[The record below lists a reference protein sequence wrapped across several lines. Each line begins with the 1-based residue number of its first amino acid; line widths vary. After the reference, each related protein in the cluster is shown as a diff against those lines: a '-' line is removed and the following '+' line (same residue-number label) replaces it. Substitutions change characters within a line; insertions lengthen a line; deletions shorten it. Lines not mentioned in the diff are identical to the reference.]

1 MKWSI
6 SDENFWMRTVSLVFL
21 WNLGQQF
28 ANKNR
33 ETVDSKSLAWNH
45 NFKQWTPWLISY
57 VPHYSPKLCIKPSSI
72 KFVNESWRGSESLNT
87 NLRIMVHYRNK
98 AKQYNKE
105 TLKYDMPKN
114 SGMTTCYK
122 KREHKLQLHIT
133 VLNMIY
139 NSQKKKDQWV
149 FYRVAYNTNL
159 VRNLVCM

>member
-1 MKWSI
+1 MLAAFLWDGYTLWSI
-6 SDENFWMRTVSLVFL
+6 SDENCWMRTVSLVFL

-72 KFVNESWRGSESLNT
+72 KFVKESWRGSESLNT

-114 SGMTTCYK
+114 SGMTSYLLQE
-122 KREHKLQLHIT
+122 KRTQAST
-133 VLNMIY
+133 AY
-139 NSQKKKDQWV
+139 NSTKYDI
-149 FYRVAYNTNL
+149 
-159 VRNLVCM
+159 

>member
-1 MKWSI
+1 MLAAFLWDGYTLWSI
-6 SDENFWMRTVSLVFL
+6 SDENCWMRTVSLVFL

-72 KFVNESWRGSESLNT
+72 KFVKETWRGSESLNT

-98 AKQYNKE
+98 AKQHNKE

-114 SGMTTCYK
+114 SGMTSYLLQE
-122 KREHKLQLHIT
+122 KRTQAST
-133 VLNMIY
+133 AY
-139 NSQKKKDQWV
+139 NSTKYDI
-149 FYRVAYNTNL
+149 
-159 VRNLVCM
+159 

>member
-1 MKWSI
+1 MLAAFLWDGYLKMKWSI
-6 SDENFWMRTVSLVFL
+6 SDENCWMRVFL

-72 KFVNESWRGSESLNT
+72 KFVKESWRGSESLKT

-98 AKQYNKE
+98 AKQPNKE

-114 SGMTTCYK
+114 SGMTSYLLQE
-122 KREHKLQLHIT
+122 KRTQAST
-133 VLNMIY
+133 AY
-139 NSQKKKDQWV
+139 NSTKYDI
-149 FYRVAYNTNL
+149 
-159 VRNLVCM
+159 

>member
-1 MKWSI
+1 MLAAFLWDGYTLWSI
-6 SDENFWMRTVSLVFL
+6 SDENCWMRTVSLVFL

-72 KFVNESWRGSESLNT
+72 KFVNESWRGSESLKT

-114 SGMTTCYK
+114 SGMTSYLLQE
-122 KREHKLQLHIT
+122 KRTQAST
-133 VLNMIY
+133 AY
-139 NSQKKKDQWV
+139 NSTKYDI
-149 FYRVAYNTNL
+149 
-159 VRNLVCM
+159 

>member
-1 MKWSI
+1 MLAAFLWDGYTLWSI
-6 SDENFWMRTVSLVFL
+6 SDENCWMRTVSLVFL

-72 KFVNESWRGSESLNT
+72 KFVKESWRGSESLKT

-98 AKQYNKE
+98 AKQPNKE

-114 SGMTTCYK
+114 SGMTSYLLQE
-122 KREHKLQLHIT
+122 KRTQAST
-133 VLNMIY
+133 AY
-139 NSQKKKDQWV
+139 NSTKYDI
-149 FYRVAYNTNL
+149 
-159 VRNLVCM
+159 

>member
-1 MKWSI
+1 MLAAFLWDGYTLWSI
-6 SDENFWMRTVSLVFL
+6 SDENCWMRTVSLVFL

-98 AKQYNKE
+98 AKQHNKE

-114 SGMTTCYK
+114 SGMTSYLLQE
-122 KREHKLQLHIT
+122 KRTQAST
-133 VLNMIY
+133 AY
-139 NSQKKKDQWV
+139 NSTKYDI
-149 FYRVAYNTNL
+149 
-159 VRNLVCM
+159 

>member
-1 MKWSI
+1 MLAAFLWDGYTLWSI
-6 SDENFWMRTVSLVFL
+6 SDENCWMRTVSLVFL

-72 KFVNESWRGSESLNT
+72 KFVKESWRGSESLKT

-114 SGMTTCYK
+114 SGMTSYLLQE
-122 KREHKLQLHIT
+122 KRTQAST
-133 VLNMIY
+133 AY
-139 NSQKKKDQWV
+139 NSTKYDI
-149 FYRVAYNTNL
+149 
-159 VRNLVCM
+159 

>member
-1 MKWSI
+1 MLAAFLWDGYTLWSI
-6 SDENFWMRTVSLVFL
+6 SDENCWMRTVSLVFL

-114 SGMTTCYK
+114 SGMTSYLLQE
-122 KREHKLQLHIT
+122 KRTQAST
-133 VLNMIY
+133 AY
-139 NSQKKKDQWV
+139 NSTKYDI
-149 FYRVAYNTNL
+149 
-159 VRNLVCM
+159 

>member
-1 MKWSI
+1 MLAAFLWDGYTLWSI
-6 SDENFWMRTVSLVFL
+6 SDENCWMRTVSLVFL

-45 NFKQWTPWLISY
+45 NFKQWTPWLISD

-72 KFVNESWRGSESLNT
+72 KFVNESWRGSESLKT

-98 AKQYNKE
+98 AKQHNKE

-114 SGMTTCYK
+114 SGMTSYLLQE
-122 KREHKLQLHIT
+122 KRTQAST
-133 VLNMIY
+133 AY
-139 NSQKKKDQWV
+139 NSTKYDI
-149 FYRVAYNTNL
+149 
-159 VRNLVCM
+159 